1 MRPPCGLASWVLAAG
16 QGLRQEDKIGEQIT
30 AQDEMLFCSDGPE
43 DPSSG
48 LQAGSGAWLKC
59 Y

>member
-1 MRPPCGLASWVLAAG
+1 MAWPAECCCRAG
-16 QGLRQEDKIGEQIT
+16 AVAGRQKIGEQIT
-30 AQDEMLFCSDGPE
+30 AQDEMLSCSDGPE